1 MKVCTLPDIGM
12 AEIKLW
18 VGCDHAGFTLKQD
31 LMRKFPQF
39 EWHDQGT
46 FNEDSVDYPDFAQKV
61 VDALKSETQRENTF
75 GVLICGSGQGM
86 VMKANRSPWIR
97 AALCWNEEVAR
108 LARAHNNANVLCLA
122 SRLIDTAINEKIL
135 AAFVSSPFEGGRH
148 QRRVDKI

>member
-1 MKVCTLPDIGM
+1 M

>member
-1 MKVCTLPDIGM
+1 M

-135 AAFVSSPFEGGRH
+135 ATFVSSPFEGGRH